1 MCVWPRWSQASLE
14 RITKPNYLIK
24 DTLMSDILYTV
35 NGIARTDDQQG
46 KGASRRLRKQNLVP
60 AIIYGG
66 NEEPTAIAIKNNE
79 LWKLLENEAFFSN
92 ILTIN
97 LDGEEHLAVIKD
109 LQRHPSK
116 GFPMHADFQRI
127 VKGQK
132 INMNIPVHF
141 VGREEAPG
149 IKAGGILSTL
159 VTDIEIVCLPSALPE
174 YLEVDVS
181 GLEIGESLH
190 LTDIKLPEGVIIF
203 ELDVDEPVDRTVVNM
218 QAPTVEEVEE
228 DTAEEVDAADVPATE
243 QGGEEDKGE

>member
-1 MCVWPRWSQASLE
+1 
-14 RITKPNYLIK
+14 
-24 DTLMSDILYTV
+24 MSDILYTV
-35 NGIARTDDQQG
+35 NGIIRTDDQQG

-66 NEEPTAIAIKNNE
+66 NEEPTTIAIKNNE

-92 ILTIN
+92 ILTIK
-97 LDGEEHLAVIKD
+97 LDGQEELAVIKD

-116 GFPMHADFQRI
+116 VFPMHADFQRI

-141 VGREEAPG
+141 TGREEAPG
-149 IKAGGILSTL
+149 TKAGGILSTL
-159 VTDIEIVCLPSALPE
+159 VTDIEIVCLPQDLPE

-181 GLEIGESLH
+181 ALEIGESLH

-218 QAPTVEEVEE
+218 QAPTVEEVDE
-228 DTAEEVDAADVPATE
+228 DTEEEVDAADVPATE
-243 QGGEEDKGE
+243 QGAEEDKGEE